1 MTTQHDLIYLPSRL
15 SESWDDTRIRRLGAA
30 ADPIRPPSARPG
42 PPRPAP
48 WAQAR
53 RVCTAQPQYNTNGK
67 RFFSFPSSGSYRNEE
82 LGKRTREPPTPRGLK
97 RAECAAAAAA
107 ARPRQRGAAVPTSA
121 TAPCHGVPHPVTV
134 TVSRRLTG
142 RHGVKGHRAARG
154 KRSRGRTGYLVT
166 RGSREASTP
175 AAATDNI
182 I

>member
-53 RVCTAQPQYNTNGK
+53 GVCTAQPQYNTNGK
-67 RFFSFPSSGSYRNEE
+67 RFYSFPSSV
-82 LGKRTREPPTPRGLK
+82 PPTPRGLK
-97 RAECAAAAAA
+97 CAECATAAAA

>member
-1 MTTQHDLIYLPSRL
+1 MTTQHDLISFTSRL
-15 SESWDDTRIRRLGAA
+15 SWDDTRIRRLGAA
-30 ADPIRPPSARPG
+30 ADPIRPPPARPG

-97 RAECAAAAAA
+97 CAECATAAAA

-121 TAPCHGVPHPVTV
+121 TAPCHG
-134 TVSRRLTG
+134 
-142 RHGVKGHRAARG
+142 AARG
-154 KRSRGRTGYLVT
+154 TSPCHGDSRGGTGTRSRGGTGYLVT
-166 RGSREASTP
+166 RGSREASAP